1 MINLKKIFQSLN
13 ITALLLQL
21 VKPFAQKSPDELSI
35 VSNWCFADK
44 SRFDCFSEQTSLLPN
59 KLSIDEQRETV
70 SEDSNLIFDDKSQIY
85 STFFWLSHWAM
96 RQGLHPICSQMNYQ
110 MQANLRHFER
120 FFLAVFAINLMN
132 HVIQSI

>member
-1 MINLKKIFQSLN
+1 M
-13 ITALLLQL
+13 
-21 VKPFAQKSPDELSI
+21 KPFAQKSPDELSI

-59 KLSIDEQRETV
+59 KLSIDEQRERV

-120 FFLAVFAINLMN
+120 FFAVISINLMN
-132 HVIQSI
+132 HVILLSI